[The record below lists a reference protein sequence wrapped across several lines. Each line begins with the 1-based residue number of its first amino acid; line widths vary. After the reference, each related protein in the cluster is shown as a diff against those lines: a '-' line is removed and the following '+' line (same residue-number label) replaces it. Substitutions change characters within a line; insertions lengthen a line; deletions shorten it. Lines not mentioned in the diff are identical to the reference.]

1 MPAARPAGGDNKR
14 AAERDTAQLLRR
26 LQLPRGAVPLSRGPS
41 GDGGLLKHPESV
53 PSGLLVDRHRLWRV
67 HDHLSRVVAFVE
79 RHVPRGG
86 RTLGTGSAGGSGV
99 PANASMTFSFSAIA
113 GRISLREVEVTLVA
127 LRNHTTGVR
136 ADAQDIWVL
145 PRSPSENVPATVREI
160 DVRTTRAHV
169 RVTAPSRVRRIIRW
183 FDALPIV
190 QPGVFHCLV
199 PRLKPVMTL
208 RFRSETGVMLAKAQV
223 PHAVVNG
230 FCAPIRFWIGGRP
243 QTPLGGRRFYQRI
256 ERLLGV
262 RFG

>member
-1 MPAARPAGGDNKR
+1 
-14 AAERDTAQLLRR
+14 
-26 LQLPRGAVPLSRGPS
+26 
-41 GDGGLLKHPESV
+41 
-53 PSGLLVDRHRLWRV
+53 
-67 HDHLSRVVAFVE
+67 
-79 RHVPRGG
+79 
-86 RTLGTGSAGGSGV
+86 
-99 PANASMTFSFSAIA
+99 MTFSFSAIA